1 MPAENLPDS
10 SPAPEA
16 GTAPE
21 YGVVSY
27 GRELNDAYLS
37 AVQQAVGTLGGRI
50 LELENAAGDG
60 YVVTK
65 LLVAYDGGIETLR
78 LGVATAA
85 SAVRSQEKQG
95 SGEHGAAGGQTAVV
109 PSSLLEPARKLL
121 VMDVDS
127 TLIKQEVIELL
138 AAHAGREAEVAAVTE
153 AAMRGDL
160 DFAQSLHHRVKALAG
175 LPVSV
180 IDEVGARIELSD
192 GAEALVK
199 EFLSAGHAV
208 AVVSGGF
215 SQVLDPLAA
224 RLQLTHARANLLG
237 IAGGVLTGSV
247 EGPVVDRAVKAR
259 SLREWAAG
267 LGIEERHT
275 IAVGDG
281 ANDLD
286 MLAAAALGV
295 AFNAKPAVQAAADAV
310 LNLPNLDV
318 VQHFVK
324 L

>member
-1 MPAENLPDS
+1 MPN
-10 SPAPEA
+10 
-16 GTAPE
+16 TPE
-21 YGVVSY
+21 YSVVSY
-27 GRELNDAYLS
+27 GRDLSDAYLGS
-37 AVQQAVGTLGGRI
+37 VQAAVTGIGARI

-60 YVVTK
+60 YTVSK
-65 LLVAYDGGIETLR
+65 LFVAYDGGTARLR
-78 LGVATAA
+78 RTVAAA
-85 SAVRSQEKQG
+85 AAAVPQKNG
-95 SGEHGAAGGQTAVV
+95 GEQTAVV
-109 PSSLLEPARKLL
+109 PPSLLEEARKLL

-127 TLIKQEVIELL
+127 TLIRQEVIELL

-153 AAMRGDL
+153 AAMRGEL
-160 DFAQSLHHRVKALAG
+160 DFAASLHARVKNLAG
-175 LPVSV
+175 LPASV
-180 IDEVGARIELSD
+180 IDEVGTRIELSA
-192 GAEALVK
+192 GAEVLVK
-199 EFLSAGHAV
+199 EFLAAGHGV

-224 RLQLTHARANLLG
+224 RLQLTFARANMLD
-237 IAGGVLTGSV
+237 IKDGVLTGAV
-247 EGPVVDRAVKAR
+247 AGEVVDRAVKAR
-259 SLREWAAG
+259 SLAEWAG
-267 LGIEERHT
+267 ELGVSPEHT

-295 AFNAKPAVQAAADAV
+295 AFNAQPAVQAAADAV

>member
-1 MPAENLPDS
+1 MPAQNSPES
-10 SPAPEA
+10 SAV
-16 GTAPE
+16 PE
-21 YGVVSY
+21 YSVVSY
-27 GRELNDAYLS
+27 GRELGDAYLS
-37 AVQQAVGTLGGRI
+37 AVQQAVGTVGGRI

-60 YVVTK
+60 YTVTK
-65 LLVAYDGGIETLR
+65 LLVGYDGGIETLR
-78 LGVATAA
+78 LAVAAA
-85 SAVRSQEKQG
+85 AAAL
-95 SGEHGAAGGQTAVV
+95 GAAADGSQSAVV

-153 AAMRGDL
+153 AAMRGEL
-160 DFAQSLHHRVKALAG
+160 DFTQSLHQRVAALAG

-180 IDEVGARIELSD
+180 IDEVGTRIELSD

-199 EFLSAGHAV
+199 EFLAAGHAV

-224 RLQLTHARANLLG
+224 RLQLTRAKANLLG
-237 IAGGVLTGSV
+237 ISGGVLTGTV
-247 EGPVVDRAVKAR
+247 DGPVVDRAEKAR
-259 SLREWAAG
+259 ALRTWAAG
-267 LGIEERHT
+267 LGIEQRHT

-310 LNLPNLDV
+310 LNLPSLDV